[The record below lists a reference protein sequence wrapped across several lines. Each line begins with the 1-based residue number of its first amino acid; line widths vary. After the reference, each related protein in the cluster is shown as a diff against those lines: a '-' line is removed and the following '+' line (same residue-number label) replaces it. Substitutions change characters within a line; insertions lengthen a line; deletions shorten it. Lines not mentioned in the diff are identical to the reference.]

1 MATERFIKIRP
12 PLRLLE
18 PPSTLHASPGVRKQ
32 EARIKKRAVLNLRD
46 IFLPYLPWYCG
57 YNDHDDLYIM
67 VYIYLFIMYIASA
80 TVAVVM
86 YY

>member
-1 MATERFIKIRP
+1 MPFPEICQADLPTYLSQPEVV
-12 PLRLLE
+12 LRV
-18 PPSTLHASPGVRKQ
+18 S
-32 EARIKKRAVLNLRD
+32 KRAPEMNGTARATVGGRPLA
-46 IFLPYLPWYCG
+46 IMIS
-57 YNDHDDLYIM
+57 IM

>member
-1 MATERFIKIRP
+1 MPFPEICQADLPTYLSQPEVV
-12 PLRLLE
+12 LRV
-18 PPSTLHASPGVRKQ
+18 S
-32 EARIKKRAVLNLRD
+32 KRALEMNGTARATVGGRPLA
-46 IFLPYLPWYCG
+46 IMIS
-57 YNDHDDLYIM
+57 IM